1 MIALE
6 SSHLSVVLG
15 RIDLEH
21 SPLTG
26 SCAAWETDHLM
37 ELWLPL
43 GCWRLIEILNKRL
56 LSTSITTLAPR
67 WPSPMNSANLVEDFT
82 SLVTAANPL
91 HSSFMKR
98 SLRSMREDTRTEL
111 TDYLI
116 YCLSIGLSLDYLA
129 DSYNT
134 IVNDT
139 MMEQMF
145 FEEHK
150 RYRWSRF
157 EELAHSVYFDDAYM
171 RKYMYGLA
179 ITAFLWPN
187 HVALHDFFIRTF
199 PRGQKGNYLEI
210 GPGHGYYFMQSAR
223 LGDFERLLGVDIS
236 AASVALTRDIVR
248 HFEIEKKC
256 RAEVV
261 ETDFLTFHEDN
272 EKYSCI
278 VMGEVLEHVEDPGRF
293 LSAIAG
299 LSSPFTHIFV
309 TTCMNA
315 PAVDHISLFRTGK
328 DVEDIITSSGL
339 RIVETCYVP
348 YAGKTPAECERDALA
363 VNVGYVLRKA

>member
-1 MIALE
+1 MDTAKQ
-6 SSHLSVVLG
+6 
-15 RIDLEH
+15 ID
-21 SPLTG
+21 
-26 SCAAWETDHLM
+26 
-37 ELWLPL
+37 
-43 GCWRLIEILNKRL
+43 
-56 LSTSITTLAPR
+56 
-67 WPSPMNSANLVEDFT
+67 DFA
-82 SLVTAANPL
+82 SLVLTANPL
-91 HSSFMKR
+91 HTAFITR
-98 SLRSMREDTRTEL
+98 SLESMREDTRAEL
-111 TDYLI
+111 TDYLN
-116 YCLSIGLSLDYLA
+116 YCRSVGLSLEYLA

-134 IVNDT
+134 IVTDT
-139 MMEQMF
+139 FREQMF
-145 FEEHK
+145 FQEHK

-157 EELAHSVYFDDAYM
+157 DELADSVYFDDAYM

-187 HVALHDFFIRTF
+187 HVALHDFFVRTF

-223 LGDFERLLGVDIS
+223 LGNFERLLGVDIS

-248 HFEIEKKC
+248 YCEIEKKC

-261 ETDFLTFHEDN
+261 ETDFLTFQ
-272 EKYSCI
+272 EKNQEYSCI

-293 LSAIAG
+293 LSAIAR
-299 LSSPFTHIFV
+299 LSGPSTHIFV

-328 DVEDIITSSGL
+328 DVEDIIASSGL
-339 RIVETCYVP
+339 QMVEACYVP
-348 YAGKTPAECERDALA
+348 YVGRTLAECEKRAMA

>member
-1 MIALE
+1 
-6 SSHLSVVLG
+6 
-15 RIDLEH
+15 
-21 SPLTG
+21 
-26 SCAAWETDHLM
+26 
-37 ELWLPL
+37 
-43 GCWRLIEILNKRL
+43 
-56 LSTSITTLAPR
+56 
-67 WPSPMNSANLVEDFT
+67 MNTAKLVDDFAC
-82 SLVTAANPL
+82 LVTAANPV
-91 HSSFMKR
+91 HTSFMEQ
-98 SLRSMREDTRTEL
+98 SLQSMRIDTRAEL
-111 TDYLI
+111 TEYLR
-116 YCLSIGLSLDYLA
+116 YCMSIDLSLDYLA

-145 FEEHK
+145 FEENK

-157 EELAHSVYFDDAYM
+157 DELAHTVYFDDVYM

-199 PRGQKGNYLEI
+199 PRGQTGTYLEI

-223 LGDFERLLGVDIS
+223 LGDFQRLLGVDIS

-248 HFEIEKKC
+248 HFEIDKKC

-261 ETDFLTFHEDN
+261 ETDFLTFHE
-272 EKYSCI
+272 EREGYSCI

-293 LSAIAG
+293 LSAIAR
-299 LSSPFTHIFV
+299 LSGPSTHIFV
-309 TTCMNA
+309 TTCINA

-339 RIVETCYVP
+339 QMVEACYVP
-348 YAGKTPAECERDALA
+348 YVGKTLAECERDALA
-363 VNVGYVLRKA
+363 VNVGYVLRRA

>member
-1 MIALE
+1 
-6 SSHLSVVLG
+6 
-15 RIDLEH
+15 
-21 SPLTG
+21 
-26 SCAAWETDHLM
+26 
-37 ELWLPL
+37 
-43 GCWRLIEILNKRL
+43 
-56 LSTSITTLAPR
+56 
-67 WPSPMNSANLVEDFT
+67 
-82 SLVTAANPL
+82 
-91 HSSFMKR
+91 
-98 SLRSMREDTRTEL
+98 MRADTRAEL
-111 TDYLI
+111 TDYLN
-116 YCLSIGLSLDYLA
+116 YCLSVNLSLDYLA
-129 DSYNT
+129 TCYNT

-139 MMEQMF
+139 LMEQMF
-145 FEEHK
+145 FEENK
-150 RYRWSRF
+150 RYRWTRF
-157 EELAHSVYFDDAYM
+157 DELADTVYFDDAYM

-199 PRGQKGNYLEI
+199 PRGRKGSYLEI

-256 RAEVV
+256 RAEVI
-261 ETDFLTFHEDN
+261 ETDFLTFHE
-272 EKYSCI
+272 EGVEYSCV

-293 LSAIAG
+293 LSAIAR
-299 LSSPFTHIFV
+299 LSGPSTHIFV

-315 PAVDHISLFRTGK
+315 PAVDHISLFRAGK

-339 RIVETCYVP
+339 QLVDASYVP
-348 YAGKTPAECERDALA
+348 YVGKTLAECEKDALA